1 MFMYIYVSLK
11 AGSFD
16 KFSEI
21 LKLGFTARPHWK
33 DMCDIYLLQ
42 MSSVTL
48 KHSDMSA
55 VFETWK
61 ANFISVFCRT
71 VPCFTHKPRS
81 AYKPRQ
87 MLTMGTQ
94 HHCYDLVPTRTTK
107 NGSSKKE
114 VDPDVV

>member
-1 MFMYIYVSLK
+1 MSVYVSLK

-16 KFSEI
+16 KFSDI
-21 LKLGFTARPHWK
+21 LKLGFTAQPHWK
-33 DMCDIYLLQ
+33 DMWDIYLLR
-42 MSSVTL
+42 MFYVTL
-48 KHSDMSA
+48 KYSDMSA
-55 VFETWK
+55 IFETWK

-81 AYKPRQ
+81 AYKLRQ
-87 MLTMGTQ
+87 MLTMETQ
-94 HHCYDLVPTRTTK
+94 HHCYGLVATRTTK